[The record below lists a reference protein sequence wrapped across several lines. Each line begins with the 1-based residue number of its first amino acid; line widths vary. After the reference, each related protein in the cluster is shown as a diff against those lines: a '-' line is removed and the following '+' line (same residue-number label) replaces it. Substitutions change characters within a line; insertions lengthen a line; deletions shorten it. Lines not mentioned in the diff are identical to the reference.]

1 MTPSKN
7 FGTDFRRSVLFYILT
22 GFFVVLLS
30 QLFRMQ
36 IIEHQ
41 NYDEKSADN
50 SIKGIVQTP
59 LRGVFYDRNGKV
71 LVSNKPSYTVLI
83 TPFNYSRKLNNVLE
97 TVLGVEPGYIQGVL
111 EDNIQ
116 YSKYLP
122 IRVQRDVSF
131 QVISWIEE
139 NKEQLPGVSYIVEME
154 RSYPD
159 SLMASHMFGYTKE
172 ISKKQLEVDKSYY
185 DMGDFIGNNGIEK
198 TYEKF
203 LRGTKGVKYV
213 LVDSRRKENGRFNNG
228 LNDRESIKG
237 SDLVLSIDEDAQRVA
252 EKGFQGLTGALVAIE
267 PQTGEV
273 LAFVSSPQY
282 DLNNFTTVTPKEI
295 WKQMSTDPNKP
306 MQNRATLSA
315 YPPGSTFKILGAIAG
330 LETGVIT
337 PQTIINCPGGFYFGR
352 FFKCHGGAHGGLN
365 VEHAIEKS
373 CNTFFYSLILRVG
386 LDKWADYARR
396 FGFGKKTGIDIGE
409 ERGGILPSTAYY
421 NKRYGP
427 KGWTQGFVVSLGIG
441 QGELNVTP
449 IQLAQYVAMIANN
462 GRTKRP
468 HIVKGYYDENKKIIP
483 FQFEDVD
490 AHVSQ
495 KTMDIVKHGMF
506 LVVNGAGTARN
517 AQIPGF
523 EVAGKTGTA
532 QNPHG
537 KDHAWFIG
545 FAPFDNPKIAVAVL
559 VENAGFGAT
568 WAAPIAKN
576 VMSTYLNKILKPAE
590 QKIVEQKVNKQEGKI
605 VAASVKN

>member
-252 EKGFQGLTGALVAIE
+252 EKGF
-267 PQTGEV
+267 
-273 LAFVSSPQY
+273 
-282 DLNNFTTVTPKEI
+282 
-295 WKQMSTDPNKP
+295 
-306 MQNRATLSA
+306 
-315 YPPGSTFKILGAIAG
+315 
-330 LETGVIT
+330 
-337 PQTIINCPGGFYFGR
+337 
-352 FFKCHGGAHGGLN
+352 
-365 VEHAIEKS
+365 
-373 CNTFFYSLILRVG
+373 
-386 LDKWADYARR
+386 
-396 FGFGKKTGIDIGE
+396 
-409 ERGGILPSTAYY
+409 
-421 NKRYGP
+421 
-427 KGWTQGFVVSLGIG
+427 
-441 QGELNVTP
+441 
-449 IQLAQYVAMIANN
+449 
-462 GRTKRP
+462 
-468 HIVKGYYDENKKIIP
+468 
-483 FQFEDVD
+483 
-490 AHVSQ
+490 
-495 KTMDIVKHGMF
+495 
-506 LVVNGAGTARN
+506 
-517 AQIPGF
+517 
-523 EVAGKTGTA
+523 
-532 QNPHG
+532 
-537 KDHAWFIG
+537 
-545 FAPFDNPKIAVAVL
+545 
-559 VENAGFGAT
+559 
-568 WAAPIAKN
+568 
-576 VMSTYLNKILKPAE
+576 
-590 QKIVEQKVNKQEGKI
+590 
-605 VAASVKN
+605 